1 MSSRGCPSHL
11 CALIQINKKRRP
23 LRGAFIRQNDKR
35 KSCLASDEV
44 SLLQTTRANVNLCF
58 LSVLQHGDFL
68 DIGLKFAVGNAVG
81 VADGMTS
88 NRVLSADI
96 TYF

>member
-1 MSSRGCPSHL
+1 M
-11 CALIQINKKRRP
+11 KE
-23 LRGAFIRQNDKR
+23 KR
-35 KSCLASDEV
+35 KGCLASDEV
-44 SLLQTTRANVNLCF
+44 SFFQAAGANVNLGF